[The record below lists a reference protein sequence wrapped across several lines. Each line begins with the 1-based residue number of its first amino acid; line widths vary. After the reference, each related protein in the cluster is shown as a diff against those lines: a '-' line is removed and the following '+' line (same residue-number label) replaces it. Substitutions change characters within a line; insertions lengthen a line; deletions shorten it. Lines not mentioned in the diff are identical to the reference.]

1 MYPLFHCH
9 KTKGYWP
16 IYTHTYSLKKQ
27 VDWQSNYMLSSLVL
41 FFNSTIDMQHIK
53 LKLVYFKSKQ
63 HKKPGGMRLSQW
75 LTILTEY
82 VGSHDGFLRC
92 NKSDEVLESFLTPP
106 NQEKKHRV
114 NRCKLLMPGTLKV
127 YRNWTYSNSLTTK
140 LGEGNEHVILS
151 SCIYPK
157 HQTYN

>member
-1 MYPLFHCH
+1 
-9 KTKGYWP
+9 
-16 IYTHTYSLKKQ
+16 
-27 VDWQSNYMLSSLVL
+27 MLSSLVL

-53 LKLVYFKSKQ
+53 LKPVYFKSKQ

-127 YRNWTYSNSLTTK
+127 
-140 LGEGNEHVILS
+140 
-151 SCIYPK
+151 
-157 HQTYN
+157 

>member
-1 MYPLFHCH
+1 MIPLLISIFQCQ
-9 KTKGYWP
+9 KNYVSTFSTVTKRRA
-16 IYTHTYSLKKQ
+16 IDQYTHTHAHSLKKQ

-53 LKLVYFKSKQ
+53 LKLVYFKSEQ

-75 LTILTEY
+75 LTNLTEY

-106 NQEKKHRV
+106 NQEKKTESIDASCWR
-114 NRCKLLMPGTLKV
+114 
-127 YRNWTYSNSLTTK
+127 
-140 LGEGNEHVILS
+140 LGH
-151 SCIYPK
+151 
-157 HQTYN
+157 